1 MHTLPPSLRRSRSR
15 SRKRTRGMA
24 VVATMLVLMALLSLA
39 LLGEIV
45 SGHRSGGTLSVSG
58 NGLTSAAR
66 LSQTT
71 QALTLAESG
80 VEVTMQWLHT
90 LSGPP
95 ALNSAFP
102 LPKFNSHNPGDAGAT
117 YALNGGTFTVMIY
130 PDDANYVSGASLGS
144 VTTTP
149 KRYYIQSTG
158 SYGGVTQIV
167 RAYITQTSFGKY
179 AFFTDHDPSNIYWVG
194 GLNSF
199 DGPTHFNGSNGN
211 PTNVVW
217 ADGKPIFNFNGAD
230 AFTYS
235 GSVAWY
241 HNSSGNAQPPISA
254 SDYLSVAQI
263 GASGVNKT
271 DKIDLPK
278 NSLKQ
283 QYAAWGASYADDGT
297 NTPPPPPG
305 APTAATPSGVTVTP
319 GGGIYIHCKNSAD
332 KNDVPADNTKP
343 VNDVQQMVL
352 SVDAQGNQVITI
364 DQNNDSGVLTR
375 TKITID
381 KRAAPGVTHTAIG
394 PANGTLV
401 SQPDVTGATNGV
413 VYCDGNIGATQDPAT
428 SIDGAGRPYAPQGT
442 NMNVP
447 GKGLSGTI
455 ADGQALTIS
464 TDATSKN
471 INLNGSVTYQ
481 TPRAK
486 DGSGKFLPETD
497 PANANFVSKAG
508 TLGIVASA
516 VQLVNNNAL
525 GQPLG
530 DTELDATVLA
540 QDTLQ
545 TIDYS
550 AYYMDT
556 NSANSL
562 GSYSSG
568 GRTYYYH
575 WVRQPHKF
583 LCMGG
588 EIAAARGTLGT
599 FNSSTLQMQTGFSG
613 NYSYDARLAN
623 SPPPFFPTTSSQYD
637 ILSWQRVGS
646 SL

>member
-1 MHTLPPSLRRSRSR
+1 MQTPPVIPRCPHTYP
-15 SRKRTRGMA
+15 RKRTRGMA
-24 VVATMLVLMALLSLA
+24 VVATMLVLMALLSLV

-45 SGHRSGGTLSVSG
+45 NGHRSGGTLAISG

-66 LSQTT
+66 LTQTT
-71 QALTLAESG
+71 QAFTLAESG
-80 VEVTMQWLHT
+80 VEVTMQWLHR
-90 LSGPP
+90 LGGPP

-102 LPKFNSHNPGDAGAT
+102 LPKFISRNPGDAGAT
-117 YALNGGTFTVMIY
+117 YTLNGGTFTVMIY
-130 PDDANYVSGASLGS
+130 PDDANHVSGGSLGS
-144 VTTTP
+144 VTVTP

-158 SYGGVTQIV
+158 TYQGVTQIV

-199 DGPTHFNGSNGN
+199 DGPTHFNGANGN

-217 ADGKPIFNFNGAD
+217 ADNKPIFNFDGSD

-241 HNSSGNAQPPISA
+241 HNSSGNAQPPVSA
-254 SDYLSVAQI
+254 SDYLSVAKI

-271 DKIDLPK
+271 DRILLPQ

-283 QYAAWGASYADDGT
+283 QYAAWGASYVDSAST
-297 NTPPPPPG
+297 SPPG
-305 APTAATPSGVTVTP
+305 APSGAAATGVTVSP
-319 GGGIYIHCKNSAD
+319 GGGIYIHCKNSAN
-332 KNDVPADNTKP
+332 KNDVPADNSKP

-352 SVDAQGNQVITI
+352 SVDGNGNQVITI
-364 DQNNDSGVLTR
+364 DQNNDSGTLTR
-375 TKITID
+375 TKITLD
-381 KRAAPGVTHTAIG
+381 KSVNPGVTHIAAG

-401 SQPDVTGATNGV
+401 SQPDVSGTTNGV

-428 SIDGAGRPYAPQGT
+428 SYDSGNRLYYAPPGT
-442 NMNVP
+442 DMNAP

-471 INLNGSVTYQ
+471 VNLNGNVTYQ

-497 PANANFVSKAG
+497 PANADFVSKAG

-516 VQLVNNNAL
+516 VQLVNNGSN

-550 AYYMDT
+550 AYNIDT

-562 GSYSSG
+562 GSFNYNG
-568 GRTYYYH
+568 TTYYYH
-575 WVRQPHKF
+575 WIRQPHKF

-599 FNSSTLQMQTGFSG
+599 FNSQTLQMQTGFSG

-646 SL
+646 AL

>member
-1 MHTLPPSLRRSRSR
+1 MSVSASFMRRT
-15 SRKRTRGMA
+15 RKSTRGMA
-24 VVATMLVLMALLSLA
+24 VVATMLVLLTLLSLV
-39 LLGEIV
+39 LLGEV
-45 SGHRSGGTLSVSG
+45 VNGKRGGGTFDVSS
-58 NGLTSAAR
+58 NGLASAAR
-66 LSQTT
+66 LTQTT

-90 LSGPP
+90 QSGPP
-95 ALNSAFP
+95 AMNSAFP
-102 LPKFNSHNPGDAGAT
+102 LPKFSNSNPGDAGAIYT
-117 YALNGGTFTVMIY
+117 LNGGTFTVIIY
-130 PDDANYVSGASLGS
+130 PDDANYVSGGSLGS

-149 KRYYIQSTG
+149 KRYLIQSTG

-194 GLNSF
+194 SLNSF

-217 ADGKPIFNFNGAD
+217 ADGKPIFNFDGSE
-230 AFTYS
+230 AFAYS
-235 GSVAWY
+235 GSVNWY
-241 HNSSGNAQPPISA
+241 HNSSGNAQAPSSA
-254 SDYLSVAQI
+254 SDYLSVAKT
-263 GASGVNKT
+263 GASAVNKK
-271 DKIDLPK
+271 DIIKLPN
-278 NSLKQ
+278 NSRKQ
-283 QYAAWGASYADDGT
+283 QYAAWGANYVD
-297 NTPPPPPG
+297 NTDTPPPG
-305 APTAATPSGVTVTP
+305 APTAATPSGVTVSP
-319 GGGIYIHCKNSAD
+319 NGGIYIHCKNSAD

-352 SVDAQGNQVITI
+352 SVDADGNQVITI

-375 TKITID
+375 TKITLD
-381 KRAAPGVTHTAIG
+381 KKANPCVTHMAVG

-401 SQPDVTGATNGV
+401 SRPDVVGNTKPTNGV

-428 SIDGAGRPYAPQGT
+428 NTDSNGRPYAPQGT

-447 GKGLSGTI
+447 GKGLSGII
-455 ADGQALTIS
+455 ADGQRLTIS

-471 INLNGSVTYQ
+471 VNLNGSVTYK

-486 DGSGKFLPETD
+486 DGSGKYLPETD
-497 PANANFVSKAG
+497 PANANFVTRAG

-516 VQLVNNNAL
+516 VQLVNNDSS

-530 DTELDATVLA
+530 DTELNATVLA

-550 AYYMDT
+550 AYNIDT
-556 NSANSL
+556 NSANNI
-562 GSYSSG
+562 GSFTYNG
-568 GRTYYYH
+568 TTYYYH
-575 WVRQPHKF
+575 WLRQPHKF

-588 EIAAARGTLGT
+588 EIAAARGALGT

-646 SL
+646 AL

>member
-1 MHTLPPSLRRSRSR
+1 MQTLQSPFRQT
-15 SRKRTRGMA
+15 RKRTRGMA
-24 VVATMLVLMALLSLA
+24 VVATMLVLMALLSLV

-45 SGHRSGGTLSVSG
+45 NGHRSGGTLAVSS

-66 LSQTT
+66 LTQTT

-95 ALNSAFP
+95 AMNSAFP
-102 LPKFNSHNPGDAGAT
+102 LPKFVNGAPGDAGTT

-130 PDDANYVSGASLGS
+130 PDDANYVSGGSLGS

-158 SYGGVTQIV
+158 TYQGVTQIV

-217 ADGKPIFNFNGAD
+217 ADNKPIFNFNGAD

-235 GSVAWY
+235 NSVAWY
-241 HNSSGNAQPPISA
+241 HNSSGNAQAPSSA
-254 SDYLSVAQI
+254 ADYLNVAKI
-263 GASGVNKT
+263 GASAVNKT
-271 DKIDLPK
+271 DRIDLPQ
-278 NSLKQ
+278 NSRKQ
-283 QYAAWGASYADDGT
+283 QYAAWGASYVDAT
-297 NTPPPPPG
+297 STAPSG
-305 APTAATPSGVTVTP
+305 APTATTPTGVTVSP
-319 GGGIYIHCKNSAD
+319 SGGIYIHCKNSAD

-352 SVDAQGNQVITI
+352 SVDGNGNQVITV
-364 DQNNDSGVLTR
+364 DQNDDSGVLTR
-375 TKITID
+375 TKITLD
-381 KRAAPGVTHTAIG
+381 KKANPGVTHIAVG
-394 PANGTLV
+394 PAAGILIPK
-401 SQPDVTGATNGV
+401 PDVAGTTNGV

-428 SIDGAGRPYAPQGT
+428 AYDSGNQLPYAPQGT

-464 TDATSKN
+464 TDATGKN
-471 INLNGSVTYQ
+471 VNLNGSVTYQ

-486 DGSGKFLPETD
+486 DGNGKFLPETD

-516 VQLVNNNAL
+516 VQLVNNNSL

-540 QDTLQ
+540 QDTLK

-550 AYYMDT
+550 GYYMDT

-562 GSYSSG
+562 GSYSSNG
-568 GRTYYYH
+568 TTYYYH
-575 WVRQPHKF
+575 WIRQPHKF

-599 FNSSTLQMQTGFSG
+599 FNSQTLQMQTGFSG

-646 SL
+646 AL

>member
-1 MHTLPPSLRRSRSR
+1 
-15 SRKRTRGMA
+15 MA
-24 VVATMLVLMALLSLA
+24 VVAIMLVLMALLSLV

-45 SGHRSGGTLSVSG
+45 NGRRSGGTLAVSG

-66 LSQTT
+66 LTQTT

-80 VEVTMQWLHT
+80 VEVTMQWMHK

-95 ALNSAFP
+95 AMNSAFP
-102 LPKFNSHNPGDAGAT
+102 LPKFGSYNPGDAGAT

-130 PDDANYVSGASLGS
+130 PDDANYVSGGSLGS

-158 SYGGVTQIV
+158 NYGGVTQIV

-217 ADGKPIFNFNGAD
+217 ADNKPIFNFNGAD
-230 AFTYS
+230 AFTYTN
-235 GSVAWY
+235 SVAWY
-241 HNSSGNAQPPISA
+241 HNSSGNAQAPSLA

-271 DKIDLPK
+271 DRILLPT
-278 NSLKQ
+278 NSRKQ
-283 QYAAWGASYADDGT
+283 QYAAWGANYVDDGT
-297 NTPPPPPG
+297 NTTPPPPG
-305 APTAATPSGVTVTP
+305 APTAATASGVTVSP

-332 KNDVPADNTKP
+332 DNDVPADNTKP

-352 SVDAQGNQVITI
+352 SVDSNGSQVITI
-364 DQNNDSGVLTR
+364 DQNNDLGILTR

-381 KRAAPGVTHTAIG
+381 KRVAPGVTHIAAG
-394 PANGTLV
+394 PAATGILLPL
-401 SQPDVTGATNGV
+401 PDVAGATNGV

-428 SIDGAGRPYAPQGT
+428 STDGSGRPYAPPGT

-471 INLNGSVTYQ
+471 ININGSVTYK

-486 DGSGKFLPETD
+486 DGSGKFLAETD

-516 VQLVNNNAL
+516 VQLVNNNSS

-545 TIDYS
+545 TVDYS
-550 AYYMDT
+550 AYYIDT
-556 NSANSL
+556 SSANNL

-568 GRTYYYH
+568 GTTYYYH
-575 WVRQPHKF
+575 WVRQPHQF

-599 FNSSTLQMQTGFSG
+599 FNAATLQMQTGFSG

-623 SPPPFFPTTSSQYD
+623 NPPPFFPTTSSQYD

-646 SL
+646 AL

>member
-1 MHTLPPSLRRSRSR
+1 
-15 SRKRTRGMA
+15 MA
-24 VVATMLVLMALLSLA
+24 VVATMLVLMALLSLV

-45 SGHRSGGTLSVSG
+45 NGHRSGGTLAVSG

-95 ALNSAFP
+95 AMNSAFP
-102 LPKFNSHNPGDAGAT
+102 LPKFSAGPGNAGAT
-117 YALNGGTFTVMIY
+117 YALNGGTFTVVIY
-130 PDDANYVSGASLGS
+130 PDDANYVSGGSLGS

-158 SYGGVTQIV
+158 NYGGVTQIV

-217 ADGKPIFNFNGAD
+217 ADGKSIFNFNGAD

-235 GSVAWY
+235 NSVAWY
-241 HNSSGNAQPPISA
+241 HNSSSNAQAPSSA
-254 SDYLSVAQI
+254 SDYLSVAKI
-263 GASGVNKT
+263 GASAVNKS
-271 DKIDLPK
+271 DAIPLPQ

-283 QYAAWGASYADDGT
+283 QYAAWGANYVDGT
-297 NTPPPPPG
+297 NTAPSG
-305 APTAATPSGVTVTP
+305 APTAATATGVTVSP
-319 GGGIYIHCKNSAD
+319 SGGIYIHCKNSAD
-332 KNDVPADNTKP
+332 DDDVPADNTKP

-352 SVDAQGNQVITI
+352 SVDANGSQVITI

-381 KRAAPGVTHTAIG
+381 KRAAPGVTHIAVG

-401 SQPDVTGATNGV
+401 SKPDIAGATNGV

-428 SIDGAGRPYAPQGT
+428 STDGGGRPYAPPGT
-442 NMNVP
+442 NMNVA
-447 GKGLSGTI
+447 GKGLSGVI

-471 INLNGSVTYQ
+471 VNLNGSVTYN

-486 DGSGKFLPETD
+486 DSNGKFLPETD

-516 VQLVNNNAL
+516 VQLVNNNSS

-550 AYYMDT
+550 AYYIDT
-556 NSANSL
+556 NSANNL
-562 GSYSSG
+562 GSYRSG
-568 GRTYYYH
+568 STTYYYH
-575 WVRQPHKF
+575 WVRQPHQF

-646 SL
+646 PL

>member
-1 MHTLPPSLRRSRSR
+1 MHTSQSSFEPSLRRT
-15 SRKRTRGMA
+15 RKRTRGMA
-24 VVATMLVLMALLSLA
+24 VVATMLVLMALLSLV

-45 SGHRSGGTLSVSG
+45 NGHRSGGTLTVSG

-66 LSQTT
+66 LTQTT
-71 QALTLAESG
+71 QAFTLAESG

-102 LPKFNSHNPGDAGAT
+102 LPKFIGGTPGSAGAT
-117 YALNGGTFTVMIY
+117 YTLNGGTFTVIIY
-130 PDDANYVSGASLGS
+130 PDDANYVSGGSLGS

-158 SYGGVTQIV
+158 TYGGVTQIV

-217 ADGKPIFNFNGAD
+217 ADGKPVFNFNGAD

-241 HNSSGNAQPPISA
+241 HNSSGNAQPPSSN

-263 GASGVNKT
+263 GASAVNKT

-283 QYAAWGASYADDGT
+283 QYAAWGANYVDGT
-297 NTPPPPPG
+297 SSSPSG
-305 APTAATPSGVTVTP
+305 APTAATPTGVTVSP
-319 GGGIYIHCKNSAD
+319 GGGIYIHCKNSAN
-332 KNDVPADNTKP
+332 KNDVPADGSSP

-352 SVDAQGNQVITI
+352 SVDSNGNQVITV
-364 DQNNDSGVLTR
+364 DQNNDSGTLTR
-375 TKITID
+375 TKLTLD
-381 KRAAPGVTHTAIG
+381 KKANPAVTHIAVG
-394 PANGTLV
+394 PAGGALV
-401 SQPDVTGATNGV
+401 AKADVPGATNGV

-428 SIDGAGRPYAPQGT
+428 SYDAGNNLYYAPPGT

-455 ADGQALTIS
+455 ADGQSLTIS

-471 INLNGSVTYQ
+471 VNLNGSVTYQ

-486 DGSGKFLPETD
+486 DASGKYLPETD

-516 VQLVNNNAL
+516 VQLVNNGSN

-530 DTELDATVLA
+530 DTELNATVLA

-550 AYYMDT
+550 AYYIDT
-556 NSANSL
+556 NSANNL

-568 GRTYYYH
+568 GTTYYYH

-599 FNSSTLQMQTGFSG
+599 FNSATLQMQTGFSG

>member
-1 MHTLPPSLRRSRSR
+1 
-15 SRKRTRGMA
+15 MA
-24 VVATMLVLMALLSLA
+24 VVATMLVLMALLSLV

-45 SGHRSGGTLSVSG
+45 NGHRSGGTLAVSG

-80 VEVTMQWLHT
+80 VEVTMQWLHR
-90 LSGPP
+90 LGSPP
-95 ALNSAFP
+95 ALNNAFP
-102 LPKFNSHNPGDAGAT
+102 LPKFSSKNPGDAGVT
-117 YALNGGTFTVMIY
+117 YALNGGTFTVLIY
-130 PDDANYVSGASLGS
+130 PDDSNYVAGGSLGS

-149 KRYYIQSTG
+149 KRYLIQSTG
-158 SYGGVTQIV
+158 TYGGVTQIV

-199 DGPTHFNGSNGN
+199 DGPTHFNGSNNN

-217 ADGKPIFNFNGAD
+217 ADNKPIFNFNGSD

-241 HNSSGNAQPPISA
+241 HNSSSNAQAPSSA
-254 SDYLSVAQI
+254 SDYQNVAKI

-271 DKIDLPK
+271 DPISMPQ

-283 QYAAWGASYADDGT
+283 QYAAWGADYVD
-297 NTPPPPPG
+297 NTSSAPPG
-305 APTAATPSGVTVTP
+305 APTATTATGVTVTP
-319 GGGIYIHCKNSAD
+319 GGGIYIHCKNSAN
-332 KNDVPADNTKP
+332 KNDVPADSTQP

-352 SVDAQGNQVITI
+352 SVDANGSQVITI
-364 DQNNDSGVLTR
+364 DQNNDAGTLTR

-381 KRAAPGVTHTAIG
+381 KRSSPGVTHIAVG
-394 PANGTLV
+394 PASGALAAL
-401 SQPDVTGATNGV
+401 PDVAGTTNGV

-428 SIDGAGRPYAPQGT
+428 AYDSYNQLPYAPQGT

-471 INLNGSVTYQ
+471 VNINGSVTYN

-486 DGSGKFLPETD
+486 DASGKFLPETD
-497 PANANFVSKAG
+497 PANANFLSKAG

-516 VQLVNNNAL
+516 VQLVNNNSS

-550 AYYMDT
+550 AYYIDT
-556 NSANSL
+556 NSANNL
-562 GSYSSG
+562 GSYRSG
-568 GRTYYYH
+568 STTYYYH
-575 WVRQPHKF
+575 WVRQPHQF

-646 SL
+646 PL